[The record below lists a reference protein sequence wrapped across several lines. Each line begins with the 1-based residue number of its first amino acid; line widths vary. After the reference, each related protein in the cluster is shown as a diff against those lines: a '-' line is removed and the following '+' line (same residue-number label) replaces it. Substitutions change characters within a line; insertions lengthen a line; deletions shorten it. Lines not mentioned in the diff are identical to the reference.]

1 MEINSEILLD
11 HTQRTANIN
20 YKLIYSFDIYA
31 TIIGKLTIERS
42 EQKRHQTK
50 NSSLYVSRKLALYI
64 VYVLICCGRCH

>member
-42 EQKRHQTK
+42 EQKGIRLKIARFTFLE
-50 NSSLYVSRKLALYI
+50 S
-64 VYVLICCGRCH
+64 